1 MIIIIV
7 VAVLYIAMYLRHL
20 LTFSVVTIFLSSFS
34 RQGTWHITT
43 AKRVPPGLG
52 MGMGGQ
58 GERTNSR

>member
-7 VAVLYIAMYLRHL
+7 VAVLCITMYLRHL

-34 RQGTWHITT
+34 RQQTWHITT
-43 AKRVPPGLG
+43 AERVPPG
-52 MGMGGQ
+52 MGMGVDVQ